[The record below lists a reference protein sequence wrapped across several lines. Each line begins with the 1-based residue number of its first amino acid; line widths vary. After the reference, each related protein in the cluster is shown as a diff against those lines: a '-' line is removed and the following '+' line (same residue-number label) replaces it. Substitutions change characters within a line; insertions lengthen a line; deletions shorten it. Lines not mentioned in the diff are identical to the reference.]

1 MSSNIEEV
9 DITSNLIDSN
19 INVNDS
25 IKGTNITSN
34 MIEEKDEK
42 ERNPYFDTNEY
53 YHYIKIAK
61 EQFKDVD
68 LHLIE
73 FAIAEYFIYTVKG
86 IERPKEDSDDFI
98 RAKEK
103 IEKLIEDT
111 RKITQELAQTNA
123 NDNDNDNA
131 NNNQTDE

>member
-9 DITSNLIDSN
+9 NV
-19 INVNDS
+19 NVNDS
-25 IKGTNITSN
+25 NITSN

-42 ERNPYFDTNEY
+42 EQNPYFDKNEY

-111 RKITQELAQTNA
+111 RKITKELEEVNSNMEVPDKEVT
-123 NDNDNDNA
+123 
-131 NNNQTDE
+131 EE